1 MSDKL
6 ETRALELG
14 NQIFDLSS
22 QSSMSLFDKGFWSG
36 KMMDW
41 SMKNHDFKVQMFR
54 FVDVLPVLNEASQ
67 INQHIKEYFVD
78 EASKIPSTMRAAMGV
93 ASAGGLIG
101 KMAAGSIRKNVESM
115 AQMFIAG
122 AHSADAFP
130 SLEKNWKKDRAFTVD
145 ILGEAV
151 VSESEAKSYQE
162 RYLELVTGLADKVKA
177 WDYKEV
183 LENGGDFKLPRANV
197 SVKCSSLYSQI
208 SSYSH
213 RKSVD
218 VIKERLR
225 PILQAAVERE
235 VCVNLDMEQVDYKD
249 IILTVAEE
257 LFMEEEFRS
266 YPYLGLVLQC
276 YLRSAPE
283 DCGRVVSFAKSRGVP
298 LTVRLVKG
306 AYWDYEV
313 IKAKEN
319 DWPIPV
325 FTNKA
330 DSDACFETC
339 TEIMLRAHPHVL
351 TALGSH
357 NVRNLA
363 YGMALAESLNIPQSA
378 LEIQMLYGMADP
390 FKEAVSKMGYRL
402 REYVPV
408 GEMLPGMAYLVRRLL
423 ENTSNEGFLR
433 AKYVDQA
440 QQLAL
445 LRRPSD
451 IVAERAAKIAAEV
464 EGGGDS
470 QYLPEDHEQK
480 QKQKTKAL
488 FANQP
493 PLDFAIAE
501 HRSTLTRALQE
512 VKQKYP
518 LRAYPFVNGRRR
530 EEFSWGTHVSPNDA
544 TLTVSEYAL
553 SDSSLADEAAEVA
566 SAAMKK
572 WSREFSASTRISLVR
587 ELAAKMRERRFELM
601 AIMMDEVSKT
611 GPEADGDVCEAI
623 DFCEFYAQE
632 MERFSKVQ
640 ERAFLPGESN
650 EYFYEGK
657 GPALVIAP
665 WNFPLAILC
674 GMTVAPLLA
683 GNTVIM
689 KPAEQSSGIASVL
702 YDMIRE
708 VGFPHDVVQ
717 FLPGKGEVVGAQLV
731 KHPKIQIVNFTGS
744 RDVGLKILQEA
755 YTPRPGQQHIK
766 KVVAELGGKNAQ
778 YIDDD
783 ADMDEAVLGVLKA
796 AFHFQGQKCSA
807 LSRVLVHEANFDVFV
822 DRLKEG
828 LLSMNVGQ
836 PSDFANK
843 VCAVIDRE
851 TQKRLLQVIEENSA
865 KVFAQA
871 EVSESMIESGN
882 FVPPT
887 LFVDEDYSSALSQ
900 TEHFGPLLVVH
911 KVKDMDE
918 ALSILNDTDYALTG
932 GIYSRSPRN
941 IERFKKEAQVGN
953 LYVNRGV
960 TGSIVSRQPF
970 GGFKMSGVGA
980 KAGGPDYLLQFMNPR
995 TQTENLMRRGFT
1007 PEL

>member
-1 MSDKL
+1 MTDKL
-6 ETRALELG
+6 EARALELG
-14 NQIFDLSS
+14 NQLFDLSS
-22 QSSMSLFDKGFWSG
+22 KSSMSLFDKGYWSG

-54 FVDVLPVLNEASQ
+54 FVDVLPVLNEANQ
-67 INQHIKEYFVD
+67 VNQHIKEYFVD
-78 EASKIPSTMRAAMGV
+78 ESAKIPATMRAAMGV
-93 ASAGGLIG
+93 ASTGGLIG

-122 AHSADAFP
+122 ANSADAFP
-130 SLEKNWKKDRAFTVD
+130 ALEKNWKKDRAFTVD

-151 VSESEAKSYQE
+151 VSEAEAKSYQA

-177 WDYKEV
+177 WNYKEV

-225 PILQAAVERE
+225 PILEAAIERD

-257 LFMEEEFRS
+257 LFMEEKFRD
-266 YPYLGLVLQC
+266 YPYFGLVLQC
-276 YLRSAPE
+276 YLKSAPE

-319 DWPIPV
+319 DWEVPV
-325 FTNKA
+325 FTEKA
-330 DSDACFETC
+330 ESDACFETC

-363 YGMALAESLNIPQSA
+363 YGMSLAESLNIPKSA

-445 LRRPSD
+445 LRRPSEV
-451 IVAERAAKIAAEV
+451 VAERAVKAAEEAEAKGADSS
-464 EGGGDS
+464 EG
-470 QYLPEDHEQK
+470 
-480 QKQKTKAL
+480 KAL
-488 FANQP
+488 FRNEA
-493 PLDFAIAE
+493 PLDFAFTE
-501 HRSTLTRALQE
+501 NRDRLTKALQD
-512 VKQKYP
+512 VKKRYP
-518 LRAYPFVNGRRR
+518 LKAYPFVNGHRH
-530 EEFSWGTHVSPNDA
+530 EEFAWGSHHSPNDA
-544 TLTVSEYAL
+544 SLKVSEYAQ
-553 SDSSLADEAAEVA
+553 SDSGLADEAAQVA
-566 SAAMKK
+566 SKAMKK
-572 WSREFSASTRISLVR
+572 WAHEFSPAARISLVKA
-587 ELAAKMRERRFELM
+587 LAEKMRERRFELM

-632 MERFSKVQ
+632 MERFSKTQ

-702 YDMIRE
+702 YEMMRE
-708 VGFPHDVVQ
+708 VGFPHEAVQ
-717 FLPGKGEVVGAQLV
+717 FLPGQGEVVGAQLV
-731 KHPKIQIVNFTGS
+731 KHPQIQIVNFTGS

-807 LSRVLVHEANFDVFV
+807 LSRVLVHEANFDVFL

-828 LLSMNVGQ
+828 LLSMSVGG
-836 PSDFANK
+836 PDDFANK
-843 VCAVIDRE
+843 ICAVIDRE
-851 TQKRLLQVIEENSA
+851 TQQRLLKVIENNSE
-865 KVFAQA
+865 KVLAQA
-871 EVSESMIESGN
+871 EVSEAMIESGN

-887 LFVDEDYSSALSQ
+887 LFVDEDFNSALSQ

-918 ALSILNDTDYALTG
+918 ALEVLNATDYALTG